1 VLKIINDLFKRILQ
15 VIALYAPGSVSVRP
29 FLHRLRGVHVGDNC
43 FIGTD
48 VILETEH
55 PEKIF
60 LDSNVAIS
68 VRTVLIAHFRG
79 GAGVDKFKNQK
90 YSIVVE
96 KNVFIGPGCIILPFV
111 TIGEGSVVSAG
122 SVVTS
127 SVPPRTMVQGNPA
140 KPVATCGVPLYPDT
154 ISYTDFMKNLKPIGG
169 KKKHVIEKNQGN

>member
-1 VLKIINDLFKRILQ
+1 MLKMIKDIYKRILQ
-15 VIALYAPGSVSVRP
+15 VIALYAPGSTTIRP
-29 FLHRLRGVHVGDNC
+29 FLHRLRGVHIGENC

-79 GAGVDKFKNQK
+79 GIGVEKYKKDK
-90 YSIVVE
+90 YSIRIE
-96 KNVFIGPGCIILPFV
+96 KNVFIGPGCIILPFI

-122 SVVTS
+122 SVVTT
-127 SVPPRTMVQGNPA
+127 SVPPHTMVQGNPA
-140 KPVATCGVPLYPDT
+140 KPVAKCGIPLYPDT
-154 ISYTDFMKNLKPIGG
+154 ISYTEFMKNLKPIQG
-169 KKKHVIEKNQGN
+169 KKSYDIKKD